1 MQVTLKKPHTHAGE
15 QKQPGDLIEVDAGTA
30 QWLADLGV
38 IERPAPLPEKA
49 GTKTPAQK
57 G

>member
-1 MQVTLKKPHTHAGE
+1 MLVTLKKPHTHAGE
-15 QKQPGDLIEVDAGTA
+15 QKQPGDQIEVDAGTA

-38 IERPAPLPEKA
+38 IEPLPEKA
-49 GTKTPAQK
+49 GAKTPAQK